1 VFGENVVI
9 TIGVSMQEVTVLKSQ
24 CFEGEEI
31 GDQALD
37 SSGLT
42 DKTYKST
49 VMSALTFRF

>member
-1 VFGENVVI
+1 
-9 TIGVSMQEVTVLKSQ
+9 MQEVTVLKSQ